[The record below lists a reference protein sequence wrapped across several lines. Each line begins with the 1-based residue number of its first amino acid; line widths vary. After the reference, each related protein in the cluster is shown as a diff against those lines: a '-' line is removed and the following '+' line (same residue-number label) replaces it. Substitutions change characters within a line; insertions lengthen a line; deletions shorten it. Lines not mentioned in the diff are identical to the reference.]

1 MKNLAL
7 RYFSVAFLLAFAL
20 VLAPTNI
27 ATAVDNTSPEFIDE
41 IEPRYTGISK
51 LGANLTINSN
61 GAAQCWGEVRSRSGY
76 TSTLTVSLQQD
87 GTTIKSWSV
96 YGGGLR
102 TVDESYTVEKGHSYQ
117 VIASVVVKDSKG
129 TVVDRT
135 SEESRVQSY

>member
-1 MKNLAL
+1 MKKFAL
-7 RYFSVAFLLAFAL
+7 RYFSVAFLLAFVF

-27 ATAVDNTSPEFIDE
+27 ATAADDTSTRFIDE

-51 LGANLTINSN
+51 LGVNLTINSN
-61 GAAQCWGEVRSRSGY
+61 GSAQCWGQVRSYSGY

-102 TVDESYTVEKGHSYQ
+102 TVDESYPVEKGHSYQ
-117 VIASVVVKDSKG
+117 VIASVVVKDSNG
-129 TVVDRT
+129 TVVDRP
-135 SEESRVQSY
+135 SEVSRVQSY

>member
-1 MKNLAL
+1 MVWSHYFLKAIAL
-7 RYFSVAFLLAFAL
+7 LYYPIVRFCY
-20 VLAPTNI
+20 I
-27 ATAVDNTSPEFIDE
+27 W
-41 IEPRYTGISK
+41 Y
-51 LGANLTINSN
+51 

>member
-1 MKNLAL
+1 MKKLAL
-7 RYFSVAFLLAFAL
+7 RYFSIAFLLVFAL

-27 ATAVDNTSPEFIDE
+27 ATAADSTSTGFIDE

-61 GAAQCWGEVRSRSGY
+61 GDAQCWGEVRSRSGY

-96 YGGGLR
+96 SGGGLR
-102 TVDESYTVEKGHSYQ
+102 SVDESYTVEKGHSYQ
-117 VIASVVVKDSKG
+117 VIASVVVKDSNG